1 MPTSENNPMAID
13 IIGPCDLLAG
23 ELMAGKAASEQHS
36 ALHLWANSS
45 PAWLGCSSGWLID
58 ALGSK
63 SSLRRAAD
71 HSSVPIILVDGN
83 RGFREANAAARLA
96 LRLSIQ
102 ELRRL
107 RIDDVTAA
115 NHMPVLFEDWARLTG
130 AGFAMGRHEVSLPD
144 GGCFGVTFHALA
156 GAVPKD
162 SFHLVAFVPAEWPD
176 TELIPG
182 VDSHALDP
190 EGPLTLREREVLRL
204 AANGCAGPLIVR
216 VLGIRESTVRTHF
229 SHIYQKLGVFDRAA
243 AVDKAMRLGLID

>member
-1 MPTSENNPMAID
+1 
-13 IIGPCDLLAG
+13 
-23 ELMAGKAASEQHS
+23 MAGTTASEQRS

-45 PAWLGCSSGWLID
+45 PGWLGCSSGWLID
-58 ALGSK
+58 ALGSE

-71 HSSVPIILVDGN
+71 HSSVPIVLVDGD
-83 RGFREANAAARLA
+83 RGFREANGAARLA
-96 LRLSIQ
+96 LRLSIE

-130 AGFAMGRHEVSLPD
+130 AGFATGRHEVSLPD

-162 SFHLVAFVPAEWPD
+162 AFHLVAFVPAEWPD

-182 VDSHALDP
+182 VDSPGVDL
-190 EGPLTLREREVLRL
+190 EGLLTLREREVLSL
-204 AANGCAGPLIVR
+204 AANGCTGCLIVKA
-216 VLGIRESTVRTHF
+216 LGISESTVRNHF
-229 SHIYQKLGVFDRAA
+229 SHIYAKLGVFDRAG
-243 AVDKAMRLGLID
+243 AVGKAMRLGLID